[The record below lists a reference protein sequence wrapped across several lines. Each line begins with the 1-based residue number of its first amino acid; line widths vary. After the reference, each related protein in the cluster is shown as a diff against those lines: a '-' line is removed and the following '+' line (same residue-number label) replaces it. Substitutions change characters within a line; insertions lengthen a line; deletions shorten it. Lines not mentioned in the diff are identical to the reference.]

1 MTCAPSRAN
10 VIRWRPEAGSFVRH
24 VYFDH
29 NATTPLDERV
39 LTVMLPYLR
48 EQHGNASSRHEFGTQ
63 ARQAV
68 EAAREQVAAVVGVQ
82 PAQVIFTS
90 GGTEAN
96 NLFIKG
102 ATGYLRPAQI
112 VVSAIEH
119 PCVAKPAQELAR
131 QGWSV
136 RKLAVTRNGAVDL
149 GDLDAAL
156 QTTTGVVSVMLVNNE
171 TGVIQDVAAA
181 GERARQVKAIMH
193 TDAVQ
198 ALGKMP
204 VDFNA
209 LNVQAMTLS
218 AHKIYGPKGA
228 GALIVD
234 KRLELRPLLSGGG
247 HERGARS
254 GTENVAAIAGFGAAC
269 ELAVGRMKV
278 LNRTLESLREQLERG
293 LAGMGALMFGAE
305 TARVAN
311 TSYFA
316 LKGIDGEALVIEL
329 DKAGYAVAA
338 GAACSSASTEP
349 SATLL
354 AMGVDP
360 EMARGAVRFSLGAAN
375 TAEQVDGFLLA
386 LTTAARRL
394 RQLTAV
400 AV

>member
-1 MTCAPSRAN
+1 MN
-10 VIRWRPEAGSFVRH
+10 H

-39 LTVMLPYLR
+39 LAAMLPFLKD
-48 EQHGNASSRHEFGTQ
+48 QHGNASSRHEFGTV
-63 ARQAV
+63 ARKAV
-68 EAAREQVAAVVGVQ
+68 DDAREQVAALVGVQ

-102 ATGYLRPAQI
+102 AVGYLKPAQI
-112 VVSAIEH
+112 ALSAIEH
-119 PCVAKPAQELAR
+119 PCVARPAQELTR
-131 QGWSV
+131 QGWTL
-136 RKLAVTRNGAVDL
+136 RKLAVTRTGVIDVADV
-149 GDLDAAL
+149 DAAL
-156 QTTTGVVSVMLVNNE
+156 KTPTGIVSAMLANNE
-171 TGVIQDVAAA
+171 TGVVQDVAAI
-181 GERARQVKAIMH
+181 GERARRSKALMH

-198 ALGKMP
+198 ALGKIA

-209 LNVQAMTLS
+209 LNVSAMTVS

-247 HERGARS
+247 HERGLRS
-254 GTENVAAIAGFGAAC
+254 GTENVAAIVGFGAAC
-269 ELAVGRMKV
+269 ELAAGRMDGMGRQ
-278 LNRTLESLREQLERG
+278 LQTLRERLEHG
-293 LAGMGALMFGAE
+293 LSNMNAVIFGASA
-305 TARVAN
+305 ARVPN

-338 GAACSSASTEP
+338 GAACSSTSSEP
-349 SATLL
+349 SASLL
-354 AMGVDP
+354 AMGVAP
-360 EMARGAVRFSLGAAN
+360 EVARGAVRFSLGAAN
-375 TAEQVDGFLLA
+375 TEAQVDGFLTA
-386 LTTAARRL
+386 LTAVEQRL
-394 RQLTAV
+394 RRLTAV